1 MSFSSAGRSL
11 EQTVAAIEA
20 LDLTPIKFKAT
31 RSADDDGYGWTRQ
44 YADRMELAYKR
55 YLILHA
61 RYPEMTLAPER
72 DIDRFWHMHILD
84 TRKYAADCDAT
95 FGHFLHHFPYLGL
108 RGEGD
113 AQALQDAF
121 EAMQRLYAQEFG
133 EPMVAAQRDAAWCS
147 ADRPQLESAWCSAD
161 QPQATAA
168 WCSAD
173 GAQAKAAWCSVE
185 GAQAKAAWCSVEGAQ
200 AKAAW
205 CSADKPQARAAW
217 CSIEQT
223 AGALKS
229 AWCSIEQ
236 TKVQARAAWCSIEQ
250 PKTQARAAW
259 CSVEQPKAQAK
270 AAWCSVEQPAS
281 QANAAWCSIE
291 SPKPQAAWCSVETA
305 IQAAWCSIESPRSAV
320 AANDMEAVGDLH

>member
-1 MSFSSAGRSL
+1 MPISSAGRTL
-11 EQTVAAIEA
+11 QQTVAAIEA

-31 RSADDDGYGWTRQ
+31 RSEDGDGYGWSPR
-44 YADRMELAYKR
+44 YADQMELAYKR

-61 RYPEMTLAPER
+61 KYPEMTLAPER

-84 TRKYAADCDAT
+84 TRKYAADCEAT

-113 AQALQDAF
+113 EQALQDAF

-133 EPMVAAQRDAAWCS
+133 EPMVVQRDAAWCS
-147 ADRPQLESAWCSAD
+147 VENP
-161 QPQATAA
+161 
-168 WCSAD
+168 
-173 GAQAKAAWCSVE
+173 QAKAAWCS
-185 GAQAKAAWCSVEGAQ
+185 
-200 AKAAW
+200 
-205 CSADKPQARAAW
+205 
-217 CSIEQT
+217 IEQP

-236 TKVQARAAWCSIEQ
+236 PKAEAKAAWCSVEQAQVQAKAAWCSIEQ
-250 PKTQARAAW
+250 PQAKAAW
-259 CSVEQPKAQAK
+259 CSIEQPKAQAK
-270 AAWCSVEQPAS
+270 AAWCSIEQPKAEAAWCS
-281 QANAAWCSIE
+281 IESPKAEAKAAWCSIE

-305 IQAAWCSIESPRSAV
+305 IKAAWCSIESPRSAV

>member
-1 MSFSSAGRSL
+1 MSFSSAGRTL

-31 RSADDDGYGWTRQ
+31 RSADDDGYGWSPQ
-44 YADRMELAYKR
+44 YADQMELAYKR

-61 RYPEMTLAPER
+61 KYPEMTLAPER

-113 AQALQDAF
+113 EQALQDAF
-121 EAMQRLYAQEFG
+121 EAMQRLYAEEFG
-133 EPMVAAQRDAAWCS
+133 SALGAPQRDAAWCS
-147 ADRPQLESAWCSAD
+147 VES
-161 QPQATAA
+161 PKT
-168 WCSAD
+168 
-173 GAQAKAAWCSVE
+173 K
-185 GAQAKAAWCSVEGAQ
+185 
-200 AKAAW
+200 
-205 CSADKPQARAAW
+205 AAW
-217 CSIEQT
+217 CSIEQPQAGAKAAWCSIEQP

-236 TKVQARAAWCSIEQ
+236 PKAKAAWCSIEQ
-250 PKTQARAAW
+250 PKTEAKAAW
-259 CSVEQPKAQAK
+259 CSIEQPQAQAK
-270 AAWCSVEQPAS
+270 AAWCSIEQPKAEVKAAWCS
-281 QANAAWCSIE
+281 IESPKQKAAWCSIE

-305 IQAAWCSIESPRSAV
+305 MKAAWCSIESPRRLV
-320 AANDMEAVGDLH
+320 AANEGELH